1 MRYLCHLLRK
11 YPLTVVLYIIVMYLS
26 FFTPPKVDLGD
37 VRFIDKWTHIVMYAG
52 TCGVTWI
59 EYLRNHNYSLQKVK
73 LFLLAW
79 LLPVV
84 FSGIIELLQEYCTG
98 GRRSGDWIDLAA
110 KCRRSQ
116 SCCWFWIAS
125 GSLPR
130 QIT

>member
-84 FSGIIELLQEYCTG
+84 FSGIIELMQEYCTG

-110 KCRRSQ
+110 N
-116 SCCWFWIAS
+116 AV
-125 GSLPR
+125 GVSLAAGFGLLLAR
-130 QIT
+130 IRAK

>member
-26 FFTPPKVDLGD
+26 FFIPPKVDLGD

-84 FSGIIELLQEYCTG
+84 FSGIIELMQEYCTG

-110 KCRRSQ
+110 N
-116 SCCWFWIAS
+116 AV
-125 GSLPR
+125 GVSLAAGFGLLLAR
-130 QIT
+130 YRAR

>member
-59 EYLRNHNYSLQKVK
+59 EYLRNHNYSLQKDK

-110 KCRRSQ
+110 N
-116 SCCWFWIAS
+116 AV
-125 GSLPR
+125 GVSLAAGFGLLLAR
-130 QIT
+130 YRAR

>member
-84 FSGIIELLQEYCTG
+84 FSGIIELMQEYCTG

-110 KCRRSQ
+110 N
-116 SCCWFWIAS
+116 AV
-125 GSLPR
+125 GVSLAAGFGLLLAR
-130 QIT
+130 NRAK

>member
-84 FSGIIELLQEYCTG
+84 FSGIIELMQEYCTG

-110 KCRRSQ
+110 N
-116 SCCWFWIAS
+116 AV
-125 GSLPR
+125 GVSLAAGFGLFLAR
-130 QIT
+130 YRAR

>member
-11 YPLTVVLYIIVMYLS
+11 YPLTVVLYIIVIYLS

-59 EYLRNHNYSLQKVK
+59 EYLRNHNYSLQKDK

-84 FSGIIELLQEYCTG
+84 FSGIIELMQEYCTG

-110 KCRRSQ
+110 N
-116 SCCWFWIAS
+116 AV
-125 GSLPR
+125 GVSLAAGFGLLLAR
-130 QIT
+130 YRAR

>member
-84 FSGIIELLQEYCTG
+84 FSGIIELMQEYCTG

-110 KCRRSQ
+110 N
-116 SCCWFWIAS
+116 AV
-125 GSLPR
+125 GVSLAAGFGLLLAR
-130 QIT
+130 YRAK

>member
-84 FSGIIELLQEYCTG
+84 FSGIIELMQEYCTG

-110 KCRRSQ
+110 NAVGVSL
-116 SCCWFWIAS
+116 AS
-125 GSLPR
+125 GFGLLPAR
-130 QIT
+130 YRAR

>member
-110 KCRRSQ
+110 NAVGVSL
-116 SCCWFWIAS
+116 AS
-125 GSLPR
+125 GFGLLLAR
-130 QIT
+130 YRAR

>member
-84 FSGIIELLQEYCTG
+84 FSGIIELMQEYCTG

-110 KCRRSQ
+110 N
-116 SCCWFWIAS
+116 AV
-125 GSLPR
+125 GVSLAAVFGLLLAR
-130 QIT
+130 YRAR

>member
-59 EYLRNHNYSLQKVK
+59 EYLRNHNYSLQKDK

-84 FSGIIELLQEYCTG
+84 FSGIIELMQEYCTG

-110 KCRRSQ
+110 N
-116 SCCWFWIAS
+116 AV
-125 GSLPR
+125 GVSLAAGFGLLLAR
-130 QIT
+130 YRAR

>member
-11 YPLTVVLYIIVMYLS
+11 YSLTVVLYIIVMYLS

-37 VRFIDKWTHIVMYAG
+37 VRFIDKWTHIVMYSG

-84 FSGIIELLQEYCTG
+84 FSGIIELMQEYCTG

-110 KCRRSQ
+110 N
-116 SCCWFWIAS
+116 AV
-125 GSLPR
+125 GVSLAAGFGLLLAR
-130 QIT
+130 YRAR